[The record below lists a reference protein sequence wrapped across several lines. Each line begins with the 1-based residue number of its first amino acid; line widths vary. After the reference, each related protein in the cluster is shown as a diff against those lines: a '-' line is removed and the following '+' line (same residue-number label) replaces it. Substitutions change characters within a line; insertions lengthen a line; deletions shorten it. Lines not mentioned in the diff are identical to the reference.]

1 MPTAKKKKELSD
13 ETMSPSGALIVE
25 ESSSSSLEHS
35 LEKKRK
41 RADSDDLAGA
51 KKKKKEKK
59 KKKKEKKKKKKS
71 KSKSEKDQ
79 IDSDDGVGVEEN
91 DTKEEHAIDA
101 NHHTDASTLGAARIV
116 TSSALEFYDD
126 EIKRDPDKQKVHSL
140 TLLLFYQYVE
150 PNWDERTYQ
159 MMLNNLKGVG
169 KRLKLT
175 GRMRVAKEGLNC
187 TLTGTHDSIID
198 YCKTLLQLRPRD
210 FQSTEFK
217 LVSSISGMYDMYACM
232 SIVENRDGRVE
243 ATHTSF
249 IRIMLS
255 HIYVLGGLKC

>member
-1 MPTAKKKKELSD
+1 MKDRKVNKDMPTAKKKKELGD
-13 ETMSPSGALIVE
+13 ETMSPSGALIIE
-25 ESSSSSLEHS
+25 ESSSSSSLELS

-51 KKKKKEKK
+51 K

-217 LVSSISGMYDMYACM
+217 LVSISGMYDMHRMHACLSWRIEM
-232 SIVENRDGRVE
+232 DASKRHKRL
-243 ATHTSF
+243 SF
-249 IRIMLS
+249 A
-255 HIYVLGGLKC
+255 